1 MRLSTLV
8 AWHVAL
14 FVALMAGGSATVL
27 LYLGQVADWQ
37 GRIGLARAS
46 YQEHLALESNIYQLL
61 KQHGDA
67 LIIGDRDGGAGE
79 RALRS
84 RIEGNLAAIRTVIAQ
99 EIELVGEEE
108 HEELDDLAAIERQVD
123 DLTRTMAGL
132 SIGGEP
138 VDADRVR
145 AQLVEVLDREI
156 DARLNL
162 SIAAVLEGE
171 RAEVEATVA
180 EAVVARRR
188 LSVAVIAL
196 TLAALGAAGLVSW
209 RYWVDVIVPSRTL
222 MAGVSRYEAGRLDHP
237 VSPGGAWEFQQ
248 LGQVLSR
255 MAAGLREREAS
266 QLQHQAQLEQAVQA
280 RTAELQRLLAQFE
293 RGEANRRRL
302 MADISHELRTPLTI
316 IQGEADVSLR
326 GTLASTEAYKDALV
340 RIRDSARHTS
350 RIVDDMLLV
359 ARQEA
364 GHLRLDLKDVNLHEV
379 VVEAAALV
387 PGPVAVEAGSGRA
400 LAKADPLRLRQCL
413 LAVLH
418 NAQRYGGTEV
428 TVRVEAVPSGHLITV
443 EDNGPG
449 MSDTEKAQAF
459 ERFFRGS
466 NASGSAADGNGLGL
480 PIVRAIMQAHGGT
493 ASLADR
499 PGGGLRVELALPA
512 SPRLGLV
519 WDSAAAPIRDL
530 RGEPPLGAAR

>member
-8 AWHVAL
+8 TWHVAL
-14 FVALMAGGSATVL
+14 FVALMVGSGVTVL
-27 LYLGQVADWQ
+27 LYLGRVADWQ
-37 GRIGLARAS
+37 DRIGLARAS

-67 LIIGDRDGGAGE
+67 LIIGDRDGGAME

-84 RIEGNLAAIRTVIAQ
+84 RVEGNLAAIRAVIAQ

-108 HEELDDLAAIERQVD
+108 HAELDALAAIERQVD
-123 DLTRTMAGL
+123 DLTRIMMGL
-132 SIGGEP
+132 SVEGEP
-138 VDADRVR
+138 VDAARLR
-145 AQLVEVLDREI
+145 SQLVDLLDREI
-156 DARLNL
+156 DAKLHL
-162 SIAAVLEGE
+162 SIVETLEGE
-171 RAEVEATVA
+171 REEVEAAVA
-180 EAVVARRR
+180 EAVAARERMR
-188 LSVAVIAL
+188 VAVVAL

-209 RYWVDVIVPSRTL
+209 RYWTDVIVPSRTL
-222 MAGVSRYEAGRLDHP
+222 MAGVSRYEAGRFDHP
-237 VSPGGAWEFQQ
+237 VSPGGAWEFRQI
-248 LGQVLSR
+248 GQVLSR

-266 QLQHQAQLEQAVQA
+266 QLQHQAQLEEAVQA

-326 GTLASTEAYKDALV
+326 GTLGSTEAYKEALV
-340 RIRDSARHTS
+340 RIRDSARHTN
-350 RIVDDMLLV
+350 RIVDDMLLI

-364 GHLRLDLKDVNLHEV
+364 GQLRLDLKDVDLHEV
-379 VVEAAALV
+379 VVEAAALM
-387 PGPVAVEAGSGRA
+387 PGPVAIEAGFGRA
-400 LAKADPLRLRQCL
+400 VAKVDPLRLRQCL
-413 LAVLH
+413 LAVFH
-418 NAQRYGGTEV
+418 NAQRYGGTQI
-428 TVRVEAVPSGHLITV
+428 TARVEAAPSGHLIAV

-449 MSDTEKAQAF
+449 MSDAEKAQAF

-466 NASGSAADGNGLGL
+466 NASSDATGGNGLGL
-480 PIVRAIMQAHGGT
+480 PIVRAIMQAHGGAAT
-493 ASLADR
+493 LADR

-519 WDSAAAPIRDL
+519 WDSAAAPVPDQR
-530 RGEPPLGAAR
+530 REPPLGAAR